1 MRNNEASGNGG
12 AVYTGQD
19 AKVHLNNSLLADNYA
34 GDMGGGL
41 ASFDRSFV
49 NLHNTLVTKN
59 TAVNYGGGIYSQN
72 SAVLQ
77 LAKNVWVRDNEA
89 LDGWGGGFSLW
100 SKNFNIMEVKRAA
113 QNNTAVYDSNINSAA
128 TRLVLLGPSHIRGY
142 VNRVGNDEG
151 LLHIKVQLKGYHDLP
166 CQGVFIQAQ
175 LDGRVF
181 MALNQTDDNGT
192 VYLSFKVV
200 KPPGI
205 YNISISAQDVWS
217 WDVPAANI
225 TLEIRGC
232 GRGEVTPNPN
242 ACQRC
247 LQGYYSLDAQ
257 QAVCNMCPI
266 NANCTG
272 GDAILPLP
280 GFWRSSANSTQVHR
294 FVFACI
300 SLMLQRLQSE
310 LTNSVIILGFA
321 TSIQL

>member
-1 MRNNEASGNGG
+1 
-12 AVYTGQD
+12 
-19 AKVHLNNSLLADNYA
+19 
-34 GDMGGGL
+34 MGGGL
-41 ASFDRSFV
+41 ASFDWSFV
-49 NLHNTLVTKN
+49 NLQNTLVTNN

-77 LAKNVWVRDNEA
+77 LAKNVRVRNNEA

-100 SKNFNIMEVKRAA
+100 SENFNITDVKRAA

-128 TRLVLLGPSHIRGY
+128 TKFVLLGASHIHGY
-142 VNRVGNDEG
+142 VNRVGDGEG
-151 LLHIKVQLKGYHDLP
+151 FLHIKVQLKGYHGLP
-166 CQGVFIQAQ
+166 CQSVFVQAR

-181 MALNQTDDNGT
+181 MALNQTDENGT

-200 KPPGI
+200 KPPGV

-217 WDVPAANI
+217 WNVPEANI
-225 TLEIRGC
+225 ILEIRGC
-232 GRGEVTPNPN
+232 GRGVVIPSPNT
-242 ACQRC
+242 CQRC

-257 QAVCNMCPI
+257 QAVCNVCPM

-294 FVFACI
+294 FVFALI
-300 SLMLQRLQSE
+300 SSMLQQRLQSE
-310 LTNSVIILGFA
+310 LTDSVISLGFA
-321 TSIQL
+321 ISISTQLRSVAIM